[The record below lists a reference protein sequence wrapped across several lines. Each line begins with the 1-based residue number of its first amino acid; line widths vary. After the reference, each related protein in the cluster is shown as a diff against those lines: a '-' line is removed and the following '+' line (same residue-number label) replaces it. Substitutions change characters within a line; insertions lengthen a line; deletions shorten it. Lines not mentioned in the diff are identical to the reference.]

1 MRIRNYLFI
10 YLLILNQVLNASIV
24 IENASIWDGE
34 SQKQYL
40 GNILIKDEKIENI
53 SNRKFQAEKIIDA
66 SGMIITP
73 GFIAPDTKIGI
84 LEIGALAVTRDD
96 SDDFYHIGFSIHDAY
111 NPQSTLIPW
120 NRSNGISSAIAT
132 PSNGNLPI
140 GGLASYYVLDGSLD
154 IVSSKDIAMIGSI
167 GGTNNSSRA
176 KDLALIEDLLSLAKD
191 AIDNNIN
198 SSEEINEFI
207 EDSALANRLELLPR
221 DIVALTKLVT
231 KNIAL
236 IIDVHRASDILKIIE
251 LQRNFDLRVVIS
263 GGQESWMVA
272 DAIANARIPVILD
285 PLNNIP
291 NSFDQL
297 GARND
302 TAKLLDDAGV
312 LVMFKV
318 DRSHN
323 YHLIRQGAGNAVANG
338 LAYHSA
344 INGLSSNVADVFKI
358 KDRGKIKK
366 GFYADLIVWDG
377 DPLEPASMPLY
388 LFINGEMMD
397 LTSRS
402 TRLRDRYT
410 NQNNIPN
417 TYKD

>member
-1 MRIRNYLFI
+1 
-10 YLLILNQVLNASIV
+10 
-24 IENASIWDGE
+24 
-34 SQKQYL
+34 
-40 GNILIKDEKIENI
+40 
-53 SNRKFQAEKIIDA
+53 
-66 SGMIITP
+66 MI
-73 GFIAPDTKIGI
+73 A
-84 LEIGALAVTRDD
+84 
-96 SDDFYHIGFSIHDAY
+96 
-111 NPQSTLIPW
+111 
-120 NRSNGISSAIAT
+120 
-132 PSNGNLPI
+132 
-140 GGLASYYVLDGSLD
+140 
-154 IVSSKDIAMIGSI
+154 SI

-251 LQRNFDLRVVIS
+251 LQRDFDLRVVIS

-297 GARND
+297 GARNN